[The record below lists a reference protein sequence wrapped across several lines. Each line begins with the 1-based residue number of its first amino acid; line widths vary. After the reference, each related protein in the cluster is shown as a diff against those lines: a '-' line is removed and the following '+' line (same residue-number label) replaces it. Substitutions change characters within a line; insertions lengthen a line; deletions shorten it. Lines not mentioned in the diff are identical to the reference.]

1 MPCKLRTKK
10 AFSHEMA
17 FLRSITV
24 KNKKASSHEEG
35 FLGLLIL
42 HHPPAKFLT
51 ETLETVFLHSYN
63 EV

>member
-1 MPCKLRTKK
+1 M
-10 AFSHEMA
+10 
-17 FLRSITV
+17 

-42 HHPPAKFLT
+42 HHLPAIFLT
-51 ETLETVFLHSYN
+51 ETLKAAFLHSYN

>member
-1 MPCKLRTKK
+1 MHTPNDYRVSHQLFKK
-10 AFSHEMA
+10 MKNEK
-17 FLRSITV
+17 

>member
-1 MPCKLRTKK
+1 MQNEK
-10 AFSHEMA
+10 
-17 FLRSITV
+17 

>member
-1 MPCKLRTKK
+1 MKRKIKKPLLTKK
-10 AFSHEMA
+10 A
-17 FLRSITV
+17 
-24 KNKKASSHEEG
+24 
-35 FLGLLIL
+35 LGLLIL